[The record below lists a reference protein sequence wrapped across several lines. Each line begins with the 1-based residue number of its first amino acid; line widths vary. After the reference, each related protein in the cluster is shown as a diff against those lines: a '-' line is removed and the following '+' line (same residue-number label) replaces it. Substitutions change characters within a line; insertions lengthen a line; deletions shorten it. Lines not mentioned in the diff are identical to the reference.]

1 MALRRRELSAIER
14 AYIRGADAA
23 GRLYSTKLTSGEIA
37 ELATAE
43 YRTPHNFH
51 PISRSCAHR
60 AMRDATFASK
70 RLGRPRKTT
79 PAQDDGMRAALLE
92 LQEECDEEVTAKMVR
107 HRLQLFDVHPQLISR
122 RLRVDFGFGFLSVPR
137 NLNLLDSDIV
147 ARLEFA
153 TTWKDKPLDF
163 WVQQV
168 AFMDNKKWTPTTT
181 AEARKQALTDRV
193 RGMYR
198 LKGKKGRPAPCP
210 KSIPHKYKHRN
221 GRGLHA
227 IEICACFGGGRCLFA
242 VEVSVEQGW
251 CAAEYC
257 KVVEKELHAV
267 ALQSKIIIRDNDPKG
282 YNTKKGV
289 RAEMDCGVPVLPL
302 PKRSPGLQA
311 LDYTFHSQIRRK
323 MDEHTKNWPADRV
336 ETVDEYRHRLLE
348 TYRSLPEAAV
358 NAGCADMRRRLREVY
373 DADGRNIKHG

>member
-23 GRLYSTKLTSGEIA
+23 GRLYSTKLMSGEIA

-60 AMRDATFASK
+60 AMQGTTFVSK
-70 RLGRPRKTT
+70 RPGRPRKTT
-79 PAQDDGMRAALLE
+79 PAQDDGMKAALLE

-147 ARLEFA
+147 DRLEFA
-153 TTWKDKPLDF
+153 TTWKDKPLEF
-163 WVQQV
+163 WTSRVG
-168 AFMDNKKWTPTTT
+168 FMDNKKWTPTTT
-181 AEARKQALTDRV
+181 AAARKQALTDRV

-198 LKGKKGRPAPCP
+198 LKGKKGHPAPCP
-210 KSIPHKYKHRN
+210 KSIPHKYKHRD
-221 GRGLHA
+221 GGGHRA

-242 VEVSVEQGW
+242 VEVSVERGW

-257 KVVEKELHAV
+257 KVAENELY
-267 ALQSKIIIRDNDPKG
+267 ALESKYVIIRDNDPKG
-282 YNTKKGV
+282 YSSQKGV
-289 RAEMDCGVPVLPL
+289 RAEMDNGVPVVPL

-311 LDYTFHSQIRRK
+311 MDYTFHSQIRRK
-323 MDEHTKNWPADRV
+323 MDEHTKNWPSDRV
-336 ETVDEYRHRLLE
+336 ETVAEYKARLLD

-373 DADGRNIKHG
+373 DAEGRNIKHE